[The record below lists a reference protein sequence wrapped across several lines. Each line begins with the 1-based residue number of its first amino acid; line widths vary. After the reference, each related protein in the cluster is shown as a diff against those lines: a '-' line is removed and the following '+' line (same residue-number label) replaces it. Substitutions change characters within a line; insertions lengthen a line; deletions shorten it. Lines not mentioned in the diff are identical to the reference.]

1 MVLPSGRVNPLCAYI
16 LYCILYFTFCNLLIR
31 AYVGFH
37 ESLNLSFIH
46 CRFILQPVDTI
57 KTNIG
62 DKMKT
67 SDEKIKT
74 IQVQHTTFLC
84 NVFIMN
90 IVLYFENKNLIEHCI
105 SF

>member
-1 MVLPSGRVNPLCAYI
+1 
-16 LYCILYFTFCNLLIR
+16 
-31 AYVGFH
+31 
-37 ESLNLSFIH
+37 
-46 CRFILQPVDTI
+46 
-57 KTNIG
+57 
-62 DKMKT
+62 MKT